1 MFDALTEGS
10 VIMEVTCIK
19 EHVDGKSEISMEY
32 NYGGA
37 PEVTAGLSYPV
48 AGMSIYAGVVMVLI
62 RDDAQLPGWY
72 PMEMFDV
79 RDPRMPSHW
88 LFAKYPGSEY
98 LQALWGYEELIN
110 DEFHYDALL
119 ERDNGAL
126 VIFSNRLRGSGVA
139 DA

>member
-1 MFDALTEGS
+1 
-10 VIMEVTCIK
+10 MEVTCIK
-19 EHVDGKSEISMEY
+19 EHADGKSEISMGY

-48 AGMSIYAGVVMVLI
+48 AGMSVYAGVVMVLI
-62 RDDAQLPGWY
+62 REDAQLPDWY

-88 LFAKYPGSEY
+88 LFAQYPGSEY
-98 LQALWGYEELIN
+98 LQALWGYEELVN

-119 ERDNGAL
+119 ERENGAL
-126 VIFSNRLRGSGVA
+126 VIFSNRLGGSEFA